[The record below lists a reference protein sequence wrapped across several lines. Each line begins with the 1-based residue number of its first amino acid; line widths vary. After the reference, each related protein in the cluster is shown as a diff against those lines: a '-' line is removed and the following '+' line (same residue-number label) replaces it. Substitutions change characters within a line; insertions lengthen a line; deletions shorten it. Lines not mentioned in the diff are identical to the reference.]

1 MDSYLQLFIKGLK
14 PGRQSGTA
22 SAVAFT
28 STLPGEGVSYV
39 TQSFAME
46 LARRTRKNTIIAD
59 IATLQ
64 KIDIFHYSQV
74 SRHCCKTDVAHLF
87 VLQDLEDEFPDVI
100 DETESSALLPRRN
113 GSELDRGLANLQTL
127 RFMFDFILVDCSSL
141 KSSGDATLFASAVDG
156 VILVVEAEKTRK
168 EQVRSSLET
177 MEMAD
182 ANILGCVLNKR
193 QYPVPDWLYRRI

>member
-1 MDSYLQLFIKGLK
+1 MDSYLQLFIKGLQ
-14 PGRQSGTA
+14 PGPQPGAA

-46 LARRTRKNTIIAD
+46 LARRTRKNTIVAD
-59 IATLQ
+59 LETLQ
-64 KIDIFHYSQV
+64 RIDIFHYSQV
-74 SRHCCKTDVAHLF
+74 SRHCCKTDVPHLF
-87 VLQDLEDEFPDVI
+87 VLQDAEDEFPDVI
-100 DETESSALLPRRN
+100 ETSGAILPKRPS
-113 GSELDRGLANLQTL
+113 SELERGLGNLQTL
-127 RFMFDFILVDCSSL
+127 RFMFDYILVDCSSL
-141 KSSGDATLFASAVDG
+141 KESADATLFASAVDG

-168 EQVRSSLET
+168 EQIRSSLAT

-193 QYPVPDWLYRRI
+193 QYSVPDWLYRRI

>member
-1 MDSYLQLFIKGLK
+1 MESYLQLFINGLQPGRK
-14 PGRQSGTA
+14 PGAA

-28 STLPGEGVSYV
+28 STIPGEGASYV

-64 KIDIFHYSQV
+64 KIDIFHYSRV
-74 SRHCCKTDVAHLF
+74 SSHCCKTDVPHLF
-87 VLQDLEDEFPDVI
+87 VLQELEDEFPDI
-100 DETESSALLPRRN
+100 IEESSLILPKRR
-113 GSELDRGLANLQTL
+113 SSDLDRGLANLQTL
-127 RFMFDFILVDCSSL
+127 RFMFDFILLDCSSL
-141 KSSGDATLFASAVDG
+141 KESGDAALFSSAVDG

-168 EQVRSSLET
+168 EQVRNSLAT